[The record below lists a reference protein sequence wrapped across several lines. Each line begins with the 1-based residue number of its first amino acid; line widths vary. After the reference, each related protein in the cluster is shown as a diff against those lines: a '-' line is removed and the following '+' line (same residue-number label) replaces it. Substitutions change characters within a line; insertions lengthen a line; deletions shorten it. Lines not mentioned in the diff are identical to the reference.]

1 MKNQQNIQDVMKDW
15 ESYTLR
21 ADELYHQQQYK
32 SASKTFSKSVDLIE
46 PWLERDEKDANKVMH
61 LFVLSCHNTAHA
73 FSQSGRSK
81 EAEYYYSHAHFRLLS
96 LISRPK
102 RSARIMENAL
112 FELKTTLSQL
122 KYFLM
127 AMNKQQLSGN
137 IQEESI
143 RVLRQSYVNYVEDVF
158 TV

>member
-1 MKNQQNIQDVMKDW
+1 MKITQNIQDVMRDW
-15 ESYTLR
+15 ESYTLL
-21 ADELYHQQQYK
+21 ADNFYHQQEYK
-32 SASKTFSKSVDLIE
+32 QASKVFSKSVELIE
-46 PWLERDEKDANKVMH
+46 PWLDKDEKEVTKVMH

-73 FSQSGRSK
+73 LNQSGKNK

-112 FELKTTLSQL
+112 YEIKTTLNQL
-122 KYFLM
+122 RYFLL
-127 AMNKQQLSGN
+127 AMNKGQLAGN

-143 RVLRQSYVNYVEDVF
+143 RVLRKSYVDYVEDVF
-158 TV
+158 MV